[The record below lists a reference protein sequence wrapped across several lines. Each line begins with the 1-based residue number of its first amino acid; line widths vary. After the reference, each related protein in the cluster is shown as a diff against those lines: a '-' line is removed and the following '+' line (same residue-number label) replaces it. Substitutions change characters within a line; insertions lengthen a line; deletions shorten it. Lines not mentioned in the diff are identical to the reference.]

1 MTIRFRGVPNF
12 CCFEVCK
19 SGARKHTKIGP
30 LNPPILG
37 QKKGGW
43 GGHFPGETL
52 TEPHKDDSH
61 DGPNHKKK
69 LDVLTSDLSKLLGEF
84 IHYDY

>member
-1 MTIRFRGVPNF
+1 MKMFDSSLTWIEGFEFATFLARLVSVQCLIYLNGSIRFRGVPNF

-37 QKKGGW
+37 QKKGG
-43 GGHFPGETL
+43 
-52 TEPHKDDSH
+52 
-61 DGPNHKKK
+61 
-69 LDVLTSDLSKLLGEF
+69 
-84 IHYDY
+84 

>member
-1 MTIRFRGVPNF
+1 MLSVSVPSTVRPEPKKITWKVKKLKAWFELNLIRFRGVPNF

-37 QKKGGW
+37 QKRGVEGAI
-43 GGHFPGETL
+43 FQERP
-52 TEPHKDDSH
+52 
-61 DGPNHKKK
+61 
-69 LDVLTSDLSKLLGEF
+69 
-84 IHYDY
+84 